1 MVLHAEAGWHTGAPY
16 LLLLLHRASECR
28 SAVPAGTAVLGAEAE
43 VPTDEVSHLL
53 VRIAEAAER
62 VRPKD
67 SCSQEVQRLSADHS
81 STCRMAVEAGRAIR
95 MMVLGHLCYF
105 SPRTKFEKL
114 QDDAALLKVKSSNHV
129 QGRPQSQ
136 RRSLQIRMV
145 RCPEA

>member
-1 MVLHAEAGWHTGAPY
+1 
-16 LLLLLHRASECR
+16 
-28 SAVPAGTAVLGAEAE
+28 
-43 VPTDEVSHLL
+43 
-53 VRIAEAAER
+53 
-62 VRPKD
+62 
-67 SCSQEVQRLSADHS
+67 
-81 STCRMAVEAGRAIR
+81 MAVEVGRAIH

-114 QDDAALLKVKSSNHV
+114 QDDAALLMVRSSSHV